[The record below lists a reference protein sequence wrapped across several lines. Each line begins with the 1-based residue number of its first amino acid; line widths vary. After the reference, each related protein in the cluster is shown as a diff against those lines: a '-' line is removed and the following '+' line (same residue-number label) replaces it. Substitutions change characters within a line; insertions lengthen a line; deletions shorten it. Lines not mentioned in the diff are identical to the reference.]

1 MSENFTI
8 FLIAQS
14 LIIVGAILAAYV
26 RTAVAVARV
35 QINTE
40 LLKEDHGD
48 LSKKVD
54 GISRAVSRL

>member
-35 QINTE
+35 Q
-40 LLKEDHGD
+40 
-48 LSKKVD
+48 VD
-54 GISRAVSRL
+54 GISRAVSRLEGKASA